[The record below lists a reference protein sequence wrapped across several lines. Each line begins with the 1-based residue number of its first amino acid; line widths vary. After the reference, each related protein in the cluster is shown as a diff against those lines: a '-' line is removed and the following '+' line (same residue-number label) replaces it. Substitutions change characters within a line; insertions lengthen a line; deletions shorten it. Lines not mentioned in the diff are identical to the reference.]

1 MQFANEI
8 FFLVAAL
15 ILWGLFFGSNLLFRL
30 RKINQPEAFWLIAL
44 ASNATSMT
52 LFALASSTHLV
63 LVTLGN
69 TLLIANI
76 VYLALF
82 CRSLGVQVDQ
92 PLKMLAPVGIL
103 IFGLIFEYLRH
114 NGTFTERVTF
124 ISVGACICLVWEII
138 ELKRLRKSY
147 PNQLTFLFFTIGAEL
162 ALTFARLF
170 ILYNSSTDS
179 IANLYQEA
187 PSSTAV
193 RWSWVGVSILS
204 YIAIIGYWME
214 RLSVEN
220 AQTIRENLEITSLL
234 KEKEQLIFGLMKANK
249 TSATGALSASI
260 AHELNQPLGASSLN
274 IELLKMKL
282 GQGTLNP
289 ELGKE
294 ILESLAND
302 NLRAATI
309 VKSLRSIFNE
319 DKSQSENVQID
330 DLITQVLDI
339 VKPEIKFQNIKI
351 NKKINSKHLVEV
363 NSAEVIQV
371 LLNLLNNA
379 IQALSQFDHSNKV
392 ITIEVFDDINSVEIS
407 VSDNGNGVPSEYQ
420 SQLFELLNT
429 TKKTG
434 MGLGLWLS
442 RHIVTRHKGSISYE
456 DAIGGGARFVIRFP
470 SVV

>member
-8 FFLVAAL
+8 FFLVVAI

-44 ASNATSMT
+44 ALNATSMT

-69 TLLIANI
+69 TLLIGNI
-76 VYLALF
+76 VYLAIF
-82 CRSLGVQVDQ
+82 CRSLGCQIDQ
-92 PLKMLAPVGIL
+92 SLKILAPLSLL

-114 NGTFTERVTF
+114 NGNFTERVTF
-124 ISVGACICLVWEII
+124 ISVGASICLIWELI
-138 ELKRLRKSY
+138 ELKRLRKSH
-147 PNQLTFLFFTIGAEL
+147 PKQLTFLFFTIGAEL

-170 ILYNSSTDS
+170 ILYNSGTDS
-179 IANLYQEA
+179 INNLYQEA
-187 PSSTAV
+187 PLSTAV

-220 AQTIRENLEITSLL
+220 AQTIQENLEITSLL

-282 GQGTLNP
+282 GQGTLDP

-302 NLRAATI
+302 NQRAATI

-319 DKSQSENVQID
+319 DKSQSENIHIG
-330 DLITQVLDI
+330 DLITTVLDI

-351 NKKINSKHLVEV
+351 NKKINSQHFVEV
-363 NSAEVIQV
+363 NSSEVIQV

-379 IQALSQFDHSNKV
+379 IQALSQIDHSNKV
-392 ITIEVFDDINSVEIS
+392 INLEVLDGINFVQIS
-407 VSDNGNGVPSEYQ
+407 VTDNGNGVSSEYQ
-420 SQLFELLNT
+420 SHLFELLNT

-456 DAIGGGARFVIRFP
+456 DAVGGGARFVIRFP
-470 SVV
+470 SIG

>member
-8 FFLVAAL
+8 FFLVAAI
-15 ILWGLFFGSNLLFRL
+15 ILWGLFFGWNLLFRL

-52 LFALASSTHLV
+52 LFALASSTHFV

-69 TLLIANI
+69 TFLIANI
-76 VYLALF
+76 VYLAIF
-82 CRSLGVQVDQ
+82 CRSLSSQIDQ
-92 PLKMLAPVGIL
+92 PLKILAPLGLL

-114 NGTFTERVTF
+114 NGNFTERVTF
-124 ISVGACICLVWEII
+124 ISVGASICLIWELI
-138 ELKRLRKSY
+138 ELKRLRKLY
-147 PNQLTFLFFTIGAEL
+147 PKQLTFLFFTIGAEL

-170 ILYNSSTDS
+170 ILYNSSTNL
-179 IANLYQEA
+179 INNLYQEA
-187 PSSTAV
+187 PLSTAV

-214 RLSVEN
+214 RLSVKN
-220 AQTIRENLEITSLL
+220 AQTIRENLEITTLL
-234 KEKEQLIFGLMKANK
+234 KEKEQLIYSLMKANK

-302 NLRAATI
+302 NQRAATI

-319 DKSQSENVQID
+319 DKSQSENVHIG
-330 DLITQVLDI
+330 DLITPVLDI

-351 NKKINSKHLVEV
+351 NKKINSQHFVEV
-363 NSAEVIQV
+363 NSSEVIQV

-379 IQALSQFDHSNKV
+379 IQALSQIDHSNKV
-392 ITIEVFDDINSVEIS
+392 INLEVLDGINFVQIS
-407 VSDNGNGVPSEYQ
+407 VTDNGNGVTSEYQ
-420 SQLFELLNT
+420 SHLFELLNT

-456 DAIGGGARFVIRFP
+456 DAVGGGARFVIKFP

>member
-8 FFLVAAL
+8 FFFVVAI

-30 RKINQPEAFWLIAL
+30 RKINQPEAFWLVAL
-44 ASNATSMT
+44 ALNASSFT

-69 TLLIANI
+69 TLLIASI
-76 VYLALF
+76 VYLAIF
-82 CRSLGVQVDQ
+82 CRSLDHQIDQ
-92 PLKMLAPVGIL
+92 PLKILVPVGIL

-124 ISVGACICLVWEII
+124 ISIGASACLIWELI
-138 ELKRLRKSY
+138 ELKRLRKSH
-147 PNQLTFLFFTIGAEL
+147 PKQLTFLLFTISAEL

-170 ILYNSSTDS
+170 ILYNSNTHS
-179 IANLYQEA
+179 INNLYQES
-187 PSSTAV
+187 PLSTAV

-204 YIAIIGYWME
+204 YISIIGYWME

-234 KEKEQLIFGLMKANK
+234 KEKEQLIYGLIKANK

-260 AHELNQPLGASSLN
+260 AHELNQPLGASNLN

-282 GQGTLNP
+282 GEGTLNSDIS
-289 ELGKE
+289 KE

-302 NLRAATI
+302 NQRAATI
-309 VKSLRSIFNE
+309 VKSLRSIFSE
-319 DKSQSENVQID
+319 DRSQSENVQID

-351 NKKINSKHLVEV
+351 NKEINSKHLVEI
-363 NSAEVIQV
+363 NSSEVIQV

-379 IQALSQFDHSNKV
+379 IQALSQVDQSNKV
-392 ITIEVFDDINSVEIS
+392 ITLEVLDGINFVQIS
-407 VSDNGNGVPSEYQ
+407 VTDNGNGVPPEYQ

-442 RHIVTRHKGSISYE
+442 RYIVTRHKGSISYE
-456 DAIGGGARFVIRFP
+456 DAVGGGARFVIKFP

>member
-124 ISVGACICLVWEII
+124 ISVGASICLIWEII

-162 ALTFARLF
+162 VLTFARLF
-170 ILYNSSTDS
+170 ILYNSGTDS

-302 NLRAATI
+302 NQRAATI
-309 VKSLRSIFNE
+309 VKSLRSIFSE
-319 DKSQSENVQID
+319 DKSQSENVHIS

-351 NKKINSKHLVEV
+351 NKKLNSKHLVEV
-363 NSAEVIQV
+363 NSSEVIQV

-407 VSDNGNGVPSEYQ
+407 VSDNGIGVPQEYQ
-420 SQLFELLNT
+420 SHLFELLNT

-456 DAIGGGARFVIRFP
+456 DALGGGARFVIRFP
-470 SVV
+470 STA